1 MIIQVAQSI
10 ARVGRMNFAGVLP
23 AVPGAE
29 EVMAQNSAYRVEALL
44 NQWDWSKGLQLVPG
58 PILLV
63 TDLIDTGWSVT
74 VAGNGIAQRTSEKV
88 LPFAL
93 ASRG

>member
-1 MIIQVAQSI
+1 MVHPADL
-10 ARVGRMNFAGVLP
+10 LP
-23 AVPGAE
+23 VYGGHG
-29 EVMAQNSAYRVEALL
+29 EVTAQNSAYRVTGLL
-44 NQWDWSKGLQLVPG
+44 GHWDWSAITAMTLVEG

-74 VAGNGIAQRTSEKV
+74 VAGSALAEHTGRTV
-88 LPFAL
+88 LPFGL

>member
-1 MIIQVAQSI
+1 
-10 ARVGRMNFAGVLP
+10 MNFAGTLP
-23 AVPGAE
+23 VVPGAT
-29 EVMAQNSAYRVEALL
+29 EVTAQNSAYRVAALL
-44 NQWDWSKGLQLVPG
+44 EQWDWSQGLNLVDGG
-58 PILLV
+58 PVLLV

-74 VAGNGIAQRTSEKV
+74 VAGNGIAQRSGLEI

>member
-1 MIIQVAQSI
+1 MT
-10 ARVGRMNFAGVLP
+10 
-23 AVPGAE
+23 
-29 EVMAQNSAYRVEALL
+29 AQNSAYRVSALL
-44 NQWDWSKGLQLVPG
+44 NQWDWSQGLNLVDG

-74 VAGNGIAQRTSEKV
+74 VAGSGIAERTGFTV

>member
-1 MIIQVAQSI
+1 MHYGGLLPV
-10 ARVGRMNFAGVLP
+10 RAG
-23 AVPGAE
+23 AG
-29 EVMAQNSAYRVEALL
+29 EVTAQNSAYRVTGLL
-44 NQWDWSKGLQLVPG
+44 GHWDWSAITGLSLGEG

-74 VAGNGIAQRTSEKV
+74 VAGARLAEQTGRQV

>member
-1 MIIQVAQSI
+1 
-10 ARVGRMNFAGVLP
+10 MNYAGVLP
-23 AVPGAE
+23 VAPGAV
-29 EVMAQNSAYRVEALL
+29 EVTAQNSAYRVAALL
-44 NQWDWSKGLQLVPG
+44 DHWDYSLGLNLADG
-58 PILLV
+58 PVLLV

-74 VAGNGIAQRTSEKV
+74 VAGSGIAERSGQEV